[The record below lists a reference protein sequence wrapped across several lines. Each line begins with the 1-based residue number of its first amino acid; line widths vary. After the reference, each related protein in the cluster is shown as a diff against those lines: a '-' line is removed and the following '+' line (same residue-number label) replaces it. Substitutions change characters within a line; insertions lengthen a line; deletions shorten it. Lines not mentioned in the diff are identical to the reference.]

1 MNGKDLFKAIGMID
15 DDLILDADREAV
27 FMKTKKFKAVAI
39 IAAAVVT
46 LGAATGVMGHYLLG
60 SRSGHGSIFPDYT
73 SMPSAETLKKDVG
86 FEAEMPEEF
95 SVGYTFKEAGI
106 MDNEDFDTAG
116 NIVESFKSVHFNYL
130 KDSDRI
136 SIYVDA
142 AENGGNS
149 DPANLAEEYNGVSI
163 YYRSYVNKLVP
174 GNYELTEQDKK
185 DEAEGKYV
193 FSYGNPEGIDITVV
207 QGLSFTY
214 DGLNYDFC
222 TFDSPLTRDE
232 LVQMAKEI
240 IDNK

>member
-60 SRSGHGSIFPDYT
+60 GRSGYGSIFPDYT
-73 SMPSAETLKKDVG
+73 SVPSAETLKKDVG

-95 SVGYTFKEAGI
+95 SSGYTFKEAGI
-106 MDNEDFDTAG
+106 MDNEDFDTDG
-116 NIVESFKSVHFNYL
+116 NSVESFKSVHFDYV
-130 KDSDRI
+130 KDGDEF

-149 DPANLAEEYNGVSI
+149 NPADLAEEYNGVGI
-163 YYRSYVNKLVP
+163 YYYSYVNKLVP
-174 GNYELTEQDKK
+174 GDYKLTEQDKK

-193 FSYGNPEGIDITVV
+193 FSFGNPEGIDVKVV
-207 QGLSFTY
+207 QGLSFTHK
-214 DGLNYDFC
+214 GLNYDFC
-222 TFDSPLTRDE
+222 AIDSPLTRDE
-232 LVQMAKEI
+232 LIQIAKEI
-240 IDNK
+240 IDKQ